1 VKLSVLALDYDGT
14 IARDD
19 RVDPSVLDAI
29 ADARRRG
36 IAVMLVTGR
45 RLDDLRRV
53 AGDLQFVDGVV
64 AENGAVVHFPDG
76 GLTTTLAP
84 PIPSAFAYRL
94 HQQSIRF
101 DAGQCLVEADAR
113 FAPQM
118 LEAIRELELPI
129 VLVFNRSRVMVLTQ
143 GVSKATGLSAALET
157 LRRSPRNA
165 VAVGATENDHELLRL
180 AEVGAAVEWGS
191 PPLRSAADV
200 LIAGDEPRAVSD
212 FIRQIAVT
220 GRMPALARARRRLIV
235 GHTSDGH
242 EFSLG
247 VRGRNV
253 LIMGETNSG
262 KSWLAGLLCERLI
275 LHGYSLCVIDP
286 EGDYRSLDALPGVR
300 VLGGEDDPPSPRALL
315 HALRYPDRSVVID
328 LSCVE
333 HKAKFDYIRSVL
345 PALNVMRRRMGT
357 PHRIIVDEGHYFLR
371 DAVKE
376 GLLDLEFNGYTV
388 VTYWPSQLPKEL
400 VTATEVILVTR
411 ESNREEI
418 DALRSHCT
426 ACEHVIPSAWDVLP
440 TLELDQAVALPVAV
454 EAGAKLQLFTIGERL
469 TPHVRHRQKY
479 VDVPVRRDRAFVF
492 RGDARAA
499 TSRAHT
505 LREFVTVL
513 DTLDATAAD
522 GYLRRGDFS
531 RWIADVFG
539 DHALA
544 RELQAHEREYV
555 ESRSSDVLPRIGAAI
570 RCHAT
575 SSQRRAISLRHHV
588 LPTHHDFQW
597 RPTATTQSAGAP
609 RATWRSSSPS
619 RSRSGGWDDCS
630 TWRQAARLLTASGY
644 FSGLSCPRRSRCSFA
659 HSVKTAGKM
668 PASRRTCAATCGGT
682 SSRCWCTR

>member
-1 VKLSVLALDYDGT
+1 MKLSVLALDYDGT

-29 ADARRRG
+29 AEARRRG

-53 AGDLQFVDGVV
+53 AGELHFVDGVV
-64 AENGAVVHFPDG
+64 AENGALVHFPDG

-84 PIPSAFAYRL
+84 PIPPSFVARL
-94 HQQSIRF
+94 QKQGIPFERGH
-101 DAGQCLVEADAR
+101 CLVDADAR
-113 FAPQM
+113 FAPQ
-118 LEAIRELELPI
+118 LLDAIRELELPI
-129 VLVFNRSRVMVLTQ
+129 VLLFNRSRVMALTQ
-143 GVSKATGLSAALET
+143 GVSKATGLSVGLET

-165 VAVGATENDHELLRL
+165 VAVGDAENDHELLRL

-191 PPLRSAADV
+191 PSLRSAADIV
-200 LIAGDEPRAVSD
+200 IPGDGPRAVGD
-212 FIRQIAVT
+212 FIRRIAST
-220 GRMPALARARRRLIV
+220 GRLPMPERARRRLIV
-235 GHTSDGH
+235 GHTEDGH
-242 EFSLG
+242 EFSLA

-328 LSCVE
+328 LSCME
-333 HKAKFDYIRSVL
+333 HKAKSDYIRSVL

-371 DAVKE
+371 DAVRD
-376 GLLDLEFNGYTV
+376 GLLDLDFNGYTV

-400 VTATEVILVTR
+400 VAATEVILVTR

-418 DALRSHCT
+418 DALRGHCT
-426 ACEHVIPSAWDVLP
+426 ACEYVSPTAWDILP
-440 TLELDQAVALPVAV
+440 ALQLDQAVALPVTAEV
-454 EAGAKLQLFTIGERL
+454 SPGLQLFTIGERL

-479 VDVPVRRDRAFVF
+479 VDVPVRDDRAFVF
-492 RGDARAA
+492 RGDGRAA
-499 TSRAHT
+499 TSRAHS
-505 LREFVTVL
+505 LREFVAAL
-513 DTLDATAAD
+513 EELGATRAEE
-522 GYLRRGDFS
+522 YLRRSDFS

-544 RELQAHEREYV
+544 R
-555 ESRSSDVLPRIGAAI
+555 DVRGYEGE
-570 RCHAT
+570 HA
-575 SSQRRAISLRHHV
+575 Q
-588 LPTHHDFQW
+588 
-597 RPTATTQSAGAP
+597 
-609 RATWRSSSPS
+609 SSSREAVGRIVAAV
-619 RSRSGGWDDCS
+619 RSRYELTEQEDAGV
-630 TWRQAARLLTASGY
+630 AA
-644 FSGLSCPRRSRCSFA
+644 
-659 HSVKTAGKM
+659 
-668 PASRRTCAATCGGT
+668 
-682 SSRCWCTR
+682 